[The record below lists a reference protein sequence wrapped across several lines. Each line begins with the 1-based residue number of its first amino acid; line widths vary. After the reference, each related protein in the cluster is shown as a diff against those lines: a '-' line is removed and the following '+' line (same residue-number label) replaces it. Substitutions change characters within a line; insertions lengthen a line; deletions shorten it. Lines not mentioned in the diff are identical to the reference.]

1 MVALPYHHGMPEAG
15 RTQTLKKSPSFLLV
29 YFEFHFIIHLIS
41 SFLTAVGQAH
51 HYTGLRNQLSLK
63 PRLFQQGTFKIIY
76 EHFQYC
82 YKIIPSSIPCY
93 CRTKQ
98 SWNSLGLY
106 NFNEIINDIMIF
118 HENFSSHL
126 FFVVIVFN
134 FAWVFFLF
142 CLWGTHRDIWKQIH
156 PSLTSQKENPCPV
169 ISFLFR

>member
-118 HENFSSHL
+118 SWEFLLPSVFCCHCFQFCLGFFSVLSLGHTQRHLKTDSPKSHL
-126 FFVVIVFN
+126 SE
-134 FAWVFFLF
+134 
-142 CLWGTHRDIWKQIH
+142 GE
-156 PSLTSQKENPCPV
+156 SLSCHQFPV
-169 ISFLFR
+169 